1 MNRPET
7 ASGDPS
13 DAYNLR
19 LSSLVKRVQV
29 ERRQATPKQ
38 PKGKSKPPPLSKYRR
53 RTANA
58 RERMRMKDIN
68 EGFER
73 LRQSLPEMEEQSR
86 GKKEKLTKFTILSLA
101 LNYIHALRD
110 ILGYPS
116 EDGSRSSRSSG
127 MTPSGSEE
135 SDLGSDA
142 ASTRTTSVS
151 SASCD
156 EICSNPSPSSS
167 ATDLKEY
174 SMADPAPSV
183 SPVMPRDLARSR
195 DPLPGSSSTMMEF
208 REAARSSPA
217 SSVSNPSL
225 SPSPPPL
232 PLPEEC
238 MDIDQSDLLDVSI
251 SIAAL
256 DGIEDIVM

>member
-1 MNRPET
+1 MSREDQG
-7 ASGDPS
+7 SGEPG

-73 LRQSLPEMEEQSR
+73 LRQSLPEMEEQ
-86 GKKEKLTKFTILSLA
+86 GQGKKKEKLTKFTILSLA

-110 ILGYPS
+110 ILGYPPVDG
-116 EDGSRSSRSSG
+116 DGSSSS

-156 EICSNPSPSSS
+156 EVCSNPSPSSS

-174 SMADPAPSV
+174 SLAEASSV
-183 SPVMPRDLARSR
+183 PPLIPNDLARSR
-195 DPLPGSSSTMMEF
+195 DPLPGSSTTMMEF
-208 REAARSSPA
+208 REEARSSPSSSA
-217 SSVSNPSL
+217 SDPSL

-238 MDIDQSDLLDVSI
+238 MDLDQSDLLDVSI
-251 SIAAL
+251 SLAEL
-256 DGIEDIVM
+256 EGIEDIVM